1 MSEPTQIEKKIVM
14 DILGKEEWSPNCIGH
29 QEDVEDAVRAAL
41 HRELVERRL
50 RAEYLGQSSI
60 TGRNPHEERID

>member
-1 MSEPTQIEKKIVM
+1 MSEPTEIEKKLLARLEELSSR
-14 DILGKEEWSPNCIGH
+14 LGPSIQINAEYS
-29 QEDVEDAVRAAL
+29 AL
-41 HRELVERRL
+41 ENIYDELVERRL